1 MQYRKVTQV
10 LIKGGH
16 PNVDLAIFPRS
27 VHTAILELCFR
38 EGLLSD
44 LSDWTSV
51 DLSVTHQVDQ
61 QLSSYSVFGTTVR
74 CPNRTRRL

>member
-27 VHTAILELCFR
+27 VHTAIPELYFR

-44 LSDWTSV
+44 SSNWTSV
-51 DLSVTHQVDQ
+51 DLSVTTPGGPAA
-61 QLSSYSVFGTTVR
+61 QLLLCFWYNSEM
-74 CPNRTRRL
+74 P